1 MPASTDGAISVRLDE
16 MLIERGMTLTELA
29 RRIGITQA
37 NASILKT
44 GKAKAVRFSTLSA
57 ICEVLDC
64 QPGDLLRYDPN
75 LHDAIESGAVG
86 AGVNV
91 VLVDA
96 GDRPIAVVKEIR
108 ELTGAGLKEA
118 KGLVD
123 NVPSVVDRLER
134 PDAEA
139 MMVKLRAAGAT
150 VELT

>member
-1 MPASTDGAISVRLDE
+1 MPASADGAISVHLDE
-16 MLIERGMTLTELA
+16 MLDERGMTLTELA
-29 RRIGITQA
+29 KRIGITQA

-57 ICEVLDC
+57 ICSVLEC
-64 QPGDLLRYDPN
+64 QPGDLLRFDPN

-108 ELTGAGLKEA
+108 ELTGAGIKAAKEI
-118 KGLVD
+118 VD
-123 NVPSVVDRLER
+123 NTPSVIDRLDR
-134 PDAEA
+134 SDAC
-139 MMVKLRAAGAT
+139 LLYTSDAAD
-150 VELT
+150 E

>member
-1 MPASTDGAISVRLDE
+1 
-16 MLIERGMTLTELA
+16 ML
-29 RRIGITQA
+29 
-37 NASILKT
+37 
-44 GKAKAVRFSTLSA
+44 RF
-57 ICEVLDC
+57 
-64 QPGDLLRYDPN
+64 DPN

-108 ELTGAGLKEA
+108 ELTGAGIKAAKEI
-118 KGLVD
+118 VD
-123 NVPSVVDRLER
+123 NTPSVIDRLDR
-134 PDAEA
+134 SDAEA

>member
-1 MPASTDGAISVRLDE
+1 MPASTDGAISVHLDE

-29 RRIGITQA
+29 SRIGITQA

-57 ICEVLDC
+57 ICEALEC
-64 QPGDLLRYDPN
+64 QPGDLLRFDPN

-96 GDRPIAVVKEIR
+96 GDRPIAVVLSLIHI
-108 ELTGAGLKEA
+108 
-118 KGLVD
+118 
-123 NVPSVVDRLER
+123 
-134 PDAEA
+134 
-139 MMVKLRAAGAT
+139 
-150 VELT
+150 

>member
-1 MPASTDGAISVRLDE
+1 MPASADGAISVHLDE
-16 MLIERGMTLTELA
+16 MLDERGMTLTELA
-29 RRIGITQA
+29 KRIGITQA

-57 ICEVLDC
+57 ICSVLEC
-64 QPGDLLRYDPN
+64 QPGDLLRFDPN

-108 ELTGAGLKEA
+108 ELTGAGIKAAKEI
-118 KGLVD
+118 VD
-123 NVPSVVDRLER
+123 NTPSVIDRLDR
-134 PDAEA
+134 SDAEA
-139 MMVKLRAAGAT
+139 MMVKLRAAGAR

>member
-1 MPASTDGAISVRLDE
+1 MCIRDR
-16 MLIERGMTLTELA
+16 
-29 RRIGITQA
+29 A

-64 QPGDLLRYDPN
+64 QPGDLLRFDPN

-108 ELTGAGLKEA
+108 ELTGAGIKAAKEI
-118 KGLVD
+118 VD
-123 NVPSVVDRLER
+123 NAPSVVDRLDR
-134 PDAEA
+134 SDAEA
-139 MMVKLRAAGAT
+139 LMVKLRAAGAR